1 MGLFGRLFGSKD
13 DLPALRKAVA
23 QHRFADAHLIAQ
35 ELDTGS
41 LTDEERSEFEG
52 LRIQAGDSLAR
63 LNLQEGLGLQRS
75 GDPER
80 AAEHLSLAQE
90 QAASSELVA
99 EVKKALKDLAKAP
112 LTPTLAATPKAAGG
126 SCASCGPAPAMA
138 PLDVVDGDLPDFAS
152 QLELV
157 LASYPPELAERYQSK
172 SALFQEA
179 IMLGHVE
186 DEAAALKLL
195 KKIPAEEKDDLF
207 DFEVGSLLGRTG
219 KAQEAIKYLKMAL
232 EKNPDHLLAAET
244 LIMLQVSRKQGKEAL
259 ARLEEMLDKGQ
270 DPAFCHGQLATLH
283 LQGGEREKALEHSR
297 QALAAGSRDPQIML
311 IAAGLMEQ
319 SGDVKGAENL
329 YSALPIGGCGGGANL
344 HLAEFWLRQNKNLAK
359 SLDSFN
365 AACRQEPEN
374 PRWRLRVAQTYIA
387 RKWDKQGLD
396 LLRKV
401 VNDPNLSAELKQE
414 GRALLASKTGA
425 Q

>member
-13 DLPALRKAVA
+13 DLPALRKAVN

-52 LRIQAGDSLAR
+52 LRIQACDSLAR

-80 AAEHLSLAQE
+80 AAEHLQLAQQ

-99 EVKKALKDLAKAP
+99 EIKKALKDLAKAP
-112 LTPTLAATPKAAGG
+112 LTPSVVDKPKAAGG
-126 SCASCGPAPAMA
+126 SCASCGPTPTRQ
-138 PLDVVDGDLPDFAS
+138 PLDEVDSELPDFAS

-157 LASYPPELAERYQSK
+157 LASYPPELAERYMGK
-172 SALFQEA
+172 SVLFQEA
-179 IMLGHVE
+179 VMLGHVE

-195 KKIPAEEKDDLF
+195 KKVPAEEKDDLF

-219 KAQEAIKYLKMAL
+219 KVQEAIKYLKIAL

-244 LIMLQVSRKQGKEAL
+244 LIMLQISRKQGKEVL
-259 ARLEEMLDKGQ
+259 VRLEEMLEKGQ
-270 DPAFCHGQLATLH
+270 DPAFCHGQLANVR
-283 LQGGEREKALEHSR
+283 LQAGEREKALEHSK
-297 QALAAGSRDPQIML
+297 QALAAGSQDPQLML

-319 SGDVKGAENL
+319 GGDIKGAESL
-329 YSALPIGGCGGGANL
+329 YSALPIAGCGGGANL
-344 HLAEFWLRQNKNLAK
+344 HLAEFWLRQKKNLAK
-359 SLDSFN
+359 NLDSFN
-365 AACRQEPEN
+365 AACRQEPDN
-374 PRWRLRVAQTYIA
+374 PRWQLRVAQTYIA

-401 VNDPNLSAELKQE
+401 VNDPNLPAELKQE
-414 GRALLASKTGA
+414 GKALLASKTGA
-425 Q
+425 